1 MTESVLRIE
10 RLSKSFGSRKILKD
24 VTFETHAGEVFGL
37 LGPNGAGKTTTI
49 KIAAGLLASDAGQ
62 ISVCGCDMER
72 QFEKAMAHVGGIV
85 ENPEFYNYMSGWA
98 NLKQFA
104 NMREGVTDER
114 IREVVHLVGLDKRI
128 HDKVKKYSLG
138 MRQRLGVALAILHR
152 PRLLILDEP
161 TNGLDAASIKALRD
175 ILKTLAHEQGIS
187 VLVSSHLMGEMELM
201 CDRVGLI
208 VKGELRG
215 VYTVRELIAASTPDH
230 AEFVLCV
237 SDAARAAEL
246 IGTDED
252 VTVTLTDDSTLS
264 LTLPCV
270 GCNERLA
277 EYNRRI
283 VTGDVSL
290 FTVSKKENR
299 KLEDAFIE
307 LTSPTGGEQID

>member
-1 MTESVLRIE
+1 MTETVVRIE
-10 RLSKSFGSRKILKD
+10 GLSRSFGSRRILKD
-24 VTFETHAGEVFGL
+24 ISFETYAGEVFGM

-49 KIAAGLLASDAGQ
+49 KIMAGLLASDAGQ
-62 ISVCGCDMER
+62 ISICGFDMDR

-104 NMREGVTDER
+104 NMREGVTEER

-138 MRQRLGVALAILHR
+138 MRQRLGIALAILHR

-161 TNGLDAASIKALRD
+161 TNGLDAASIKGLRD

-215 VYTVRELIAASTPDH
+215 VYTVEELIAASTPNH
-230 AEFVLCV
+230 AEFVLHV
-237 SDAARAAEL
+237 SDAPRVMEL
-246 IGTDED
+246 FGGEED
-252 VTVTLTDDSTLS
+252 LTVTLTDPVTLS
-264 LTLPCV
+264 VTMPIASCD
-270 GCNERLA
+270 ERLA
-277 EYNRRI
+277 EFNRRI
-283 VTGDVSL
+283 VLDGVSL
-290 FTVSKKENR
+290 YTVSKKENR
-299 KLEDAFIE
+299 KLEDAFLE
-307 LTSPTGGEQID
+307 MTASTGGEQIE